1 MAATKRSD
9 GAGGTTAA
17 TAGKATKKA
26 HKGRRATATTSSGA
40 ARWQGPTAT
49 PSVHA
54 AGDGARAEVA
64 ARRAGG
70 TERILNCLPS
80 PDQADDWGFASAAA
94 SGLVAARGP
103 LPTSVDLRA
112 DWWKI
117 GNQGSTG
124 SCVGW
129 ATADSVLRWHLVE
142 TGRIGP
148 NEKLSVRFVWMAAK
162 ETDEFSTRPTT
173 FIEPE
178 GTSLKA
184 ALDVARK
191 YGVVRDRD
199 LPFARPKLFGGDA
212 KAFYLLAS
220 QLKIAAYV
228 NLGRD
233 LKDWCRWLATNG
245 PILTRLTCDDTWM
258 NAKSTKGALDAY
270 DWASA
275 SGGHAVALV
284 GYTQDH
290 FIVRNSWGV
299 STWGDKGFAY
309 ASYPYAADA
318 FTEAYGVSVV

>member
-1 MAATKRSD
+1 MAARKRTT
-9 GAGGTTAA
+9 GAGGTTATKA
-17 TAGKATKKA
+17 TTATKKTQR
-26 HKGRRATATTSSGA
+26 GRRATAATSSSA
-40 ARWQGPTAT
+40 AHWPGPTAT
-49 PSVHA
+49 PTIHA
-54 AGDGARAEVA
+54 AGDGARAEVE

-103 LPTSVDLRA
+103 LPTSVDRRA

-129 ATADSVLRWHLVE
+129 ATADSVLRWHLVDA
-142 TGRIGP
+142 GRIGP

-258 NAKSTKGALDAY
+258 NAKSTNGELAAY

>member
-1 MAATKRSD
+1 MAATKQTT
-9 GAGGTTAA
+9 GAGGTARKA
-17 TAGKATKKA
+17 SKATR
-26 HKGRRATATTSSGA
+26 KGRKGGAAKAAARSSSA
-40 ARWQGPTAT
+40 ARWPGPTAT
-49 PSVHA
+49 PTLHA
-54 AGDGARAEVA
+54 GGDGARAEVE

-80 PDQADDWGFASAAA
+80 PDQADDWDVASAAA
-94 SGLVAARGP
+94 SGLVATRGP

-117 GNQGSTG
+117 GDQGSTG

-129 ATADSVLRWHLVE
+129 ATADSVLRWHLVDA
-142 TGRIGP
+142 GRIGTT
-148 NEKLSVRFVWMAAK
+148 EKLSVRFVWMAAK

-191 YGVVRDRD
+191 YGAVRDRD

-233 LKDWCRWLATNG
+233 LTAWCRWIATNG

-258 NAKSTKGALDAY
+258 NAKSTKGRLDSY

-290 FIVRNSWGV
+290 FIVRNSWGA

-309 ASYPYAADA
+309 ASYPYATDA